1 MRKIIYVCDKCHR
14 EIEGEPFTL
23 LAVRQTPEGGYTAD
37 PDKKKRPD
45 LCHGCMKLFQDF
57 ISPEALARRFE
68 EEQQEK
74 APEEDAALEQQEPA
88 EEPQEQEPAEEDA
101 AKMQQ
106 EPKKKPVNEVDHGR
120 IVALYMAKPPRS
132 IKWIAEDC
140 KCSQQTVIN
149 HLVKEGLY
157 KVKKKETAEEE

>member
-1 MRKIIYVCDKCHR
+1 MKKIITVCDYCEKV
-14 EIEGEPFTL
+14 IETKPKFI
-23 LAVRQTPEGGYTAD
+23 QTGTEVEEDTYTQD
-37 PDKKKRPD
+37 EKDFRLD
-45 LCHGCMKLFQDF
+45 LCDDCFGA
-57 ISPEALARRFE
+57 ISSVLSTLILERRKDKEQPAPDPE
-68 EEQQEK
+68 EEG
-74 APEEDAALEQQEPA
+74 AALEQQDA
-88 EEPQEQEPAEEDA
+88 AKKQQEPAEEDA
-101 AKMQQ
+101 AKKQQ